1 MKKIL
6 PILILISLCIVC
18 LVCFAACSK
27 YNSHYSALM
36 LITTNTS
43 KSASIRFT
51 SLNGTKVFKLK
62 SDGVLNYSAKL
73 TGGSAT
79 VYYDYN
85 GTKMELFSIGAGQEV
100 GPASVN
106 VTPGTVYVIVQTNGK
121 CEEGQFS
128 FDVK

>member
-6 PILILISLCIVC
+6 PILILISLCAVF

-27 YNSHYSALM
+27 YSSHYSALM

-43 KSASIRFT
+43 KSASISFT
-51 SLNGTKVFKLK
+51 SLNGAKVFKLK

-79 VYYDYN
+79 VFYDFN

-100 GPASVN
+100 GPASVS

-121 CEEGQFS
+121 CEEGQFR

>member
-18 LVCFAACSK
+18 LVCLAACSK

-79 VYYDYN
+79 VFYDYN

-100 GPASVN
+100 GPTSVN

-121 CEEGQFS
+121 CEEGQFR

>member
-6 PILILISLCIVC
+6 PILILISLCVVC
-18 LVCFAACSK
+18 LVCLAACSK
-27 YNSHYSALM
+27 YNSHYSALL
-36 LITTNTS
+36 LITSNTS

-51 SLNGTKVFKLK
+51 SLNGTKAFKLK

-85 GTKMELFSIGAGQEV
+85 GTKMELFSIGPGQEV
-100 GPASVN
+100 GPASIN
-106 VTPGTVYVIVQTNGK
+106 VTPGTVYVIVETNGK
-121 CEEGQFS
+121 CEEGEFS

>member
-27 YNSHYSALM
+27 YNSHYSALL

-85 GTKMELFSIGAGQEV
+85 GTKMELLSIGAGQEV

>member
-18 LVCFAACSK
+18 LVCLAACSK

-79 VYYDYN
+79 VFYDYN

-100 GPASVN
+100 GPTSVN

-121 CEEGQFS
+121 CEEGLFR

>member
-6 PILILISLCIVC
+6 PILILISLCLVC

-27 YNSHYSALM
+27 YNSHYSAFL
-36 LITTNTS
+36 LITSNTS

-73 TGGSAT
+73 IGGSAT
-79 VYYDYN
+79 VFYDYN

-106 VTPGTVYVIVQTNGK
+106 VTPGTVYVIVETNGK

-128 FDVK
+128 FDVE

>member
-6 PILILISLCIVC
+6 PILILISLCVVC
-18 LVCFAACSK
+18 LVCLAACSK
-27 YNSHYSALM
+27 YNSHYSALL
-36 LITTNTS
+36 LITSNTS

-51 SLNGTKVFKLK
+51 SLNGTKAFKLK

-85 GTKMELFSIGAGQEV
+85 GTKMELFSIGPGQEV

-106 VTPGTVYVIVQTNGK
+106 VTPGTVYVIVETNGK
-121 CEEGQFS
+121 CEEGEFS

>member
-6 PILILISLCIVC
+6 PILILISLCLVC

-27 YNSHYSALM
+27 YNSHYSALL
-36 LITTNTS
+36 LITSNTS

-79 VYYDYN
+79 VFYDYN
-85 GTKMELFSIGAGQEV
+85 GTKMELFSIGAGQKV

-106 VTPGTVYVIVQTNGK
+106 VTPGTVYVIVETNGK

>member
-6 PILILISLCIVC
+6 PILILISLCLVC

-27 YNSHYSALM
+27 YNSHYSALL
-36 LITTNTS
+36 LITSNTS

-79 VYYDYN
+79 VFYDYN

-106 VTPGTVYVIVQTNGK
+106 VTPGTVYVIVETNGK
-121 CEEGQFS
+121 CAEGQFS

>member
-6 PILILISLCIVC
+6 PILILISLCVVC

-27 YNSHYSALM
+27 YNSHYSALL
-36 LITTNTS
+36 LITSNTS

-51 SLNGTKVFKLK
+51 SLNGTKAFKLK

-85 GTKMELFSIGAGQEV
+85 GTKMELFSIGPGQEV

-106 VTPGTVYVIVQTNGK
+106 VTPGTVYVIVETNGK

>member
-1 MKKIL
+1 MKKT
-6 PILILISLCIVC
+6 LIVLLLVALC

-27 YNSHYSALM
+27 YNSHYSALL
-36 LITTNTS
+36 LITSNTS
-43 KSASIRFT
+43 KAASIRFT
-51 SLNGTKVFKLK
+51 SLNGTKAFKLK

-85 GTKMELFSIGAGQEV
+85 GTKMELFSIGSGQEV

-106 VTPGTVYVIVQTNGK
+106 VTPGTVYVIVETNGK